1 MAEREIPRAGLESE
15 ASLHRCLT
23 RCHQLLQTG
32 HLLLPLL
39 LNKMEEKKTG
49 GKNWSLFLTCKCYNC
64 WCWCGFLPFF
74 VPTSLSESES
84 VATLSLDFCL
94 RKSSS
99 LSLPF
104 ADSKKRSFSFF
115 MIVKKRKKINLYSK
129 RAVIQLLYNI
139 FISRTWEYL
148 TSCFWGPHHQSSLF
162 PHQNNAVSLPHPLT
176 GRSFHLHPTSHHL
189 TGSPGL
195 RLPHQCEGCLDQSV
209 GCLGQTVGYQGHC
222 AH

>member
-1 MAEREIPRAGLESE
+1 MAEKEIPRVGLESE

-39 LNKMEEKKTG
+39 FNKMEEEKTG
-49 GKNWSLFLTCKCYNC
+49 AKELSLFLTCRCYNC
-64 WCWCGFLPFF
+64 CCWCAFLPFF

-104 ADSKKRSFSFF
+104 ADSKNRTPFSFF
-115 MIVKKRKKINLYSK
+115 IIVKKK
-129 RAVIQLLYNI
+129 IQLLYNI
-139 FISRTWEYL
+139 FTSRTWEYL

-195 RLPHQCEGCLDQSV
+195 RLPHQYEGCLDQSV

-222 AH
+222 VH